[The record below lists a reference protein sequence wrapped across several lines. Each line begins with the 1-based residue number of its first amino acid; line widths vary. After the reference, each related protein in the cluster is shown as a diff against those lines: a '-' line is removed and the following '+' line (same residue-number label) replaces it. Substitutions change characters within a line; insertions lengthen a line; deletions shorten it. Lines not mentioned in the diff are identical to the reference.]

1 MRWGDFRRS
10 ENVEDRTGVGPA
22 RGGMPLGGG
31 MRIGGGALIVIVGLI
46 FGINPFQLLGML
58 EGGGSP
64 APVPREQAMPGSSGQ
79 PAPVPRQQALP
90 PGAGPQTGKAPVDPQ
105 KDLVRAVLGNTEDVW
120 SAVFK
125 ASGSRYEPPKLV
137 LFDGRVQ
144 SRCGITGSAAGPFYC
159 PADRTLYLDTS
170 FFRELQNRFGAPGDF
185 AQAYVIA
192 HEVGHHVQNLMGTM
206 GQYEQQAQ
214 RLDQRQRNAL
224 TIKLELQA
232 DCYAGVW
239 GFFAAKQNA
248 LEPGDAEEGIRA
260 AGSVGDDSIQ
270 KRTQGVV
277 VPDAFTHGSS
287 AQRIKWF
294 RTGFQSGDPRSCNTF
309 ASKDP

>member
-10 ENVEDRTGVGPA
+10 ENVEDRTGMRPA
-22 RGGMPLGGG
+22 GGGMPFGGG
-31 MRIGGGALIVIVGLI
+31 MRIGGGALIVIVIVGLI

-58 EGGGSP
+58 EGGAPPVP
-64 APVPREQAMPGSSGQ
+64 APA
-79 PAPVPRQQALP
+79 PRQQAIP
-90 PGAGPQTGKAPVDPQ
+90 PGSGPQAPKATVDPQ

-137 LFDGRVQ
+137 LFDESVQ

-159 PADRTLYLDTS
+159 PSDRTLYLDTS
-170 FFRELQNRFGAPGDF
+170 FFRDLHNRFGAPGDF

-224 TIKLELQA
+224 TVKLELQA

-248 LEPGDAEEGIRA
+248 LDTGDAEEGIRA
-260 AGSVGDDSIQ
+260 AGSVGDDAIQ
-270 KRTQGVV
+270 KRTQGYA

-309 ASKDP
+309 AARDP